1 METIDFL
8 NGVSTSL
15 TTDTQIEAIEI
26 KLLNLSIDGDGEAAQ
41 QYADLYLSRLDWER
55 TRSAELR
62 RSFLDHAHDA
72 DAWLA
77 VNSP

>member
-1 METIDFL
+1 MSSNEPSQPRDFE
-8 NGVSTSL
+8 
-15 TTDTQIEAIEI
+15 IIEI
-26 KLLNLSIDGDGEAAQ
+26 KLLNLAIDGDGEAAR